1 MDVEKVGAEINRGS
15 GGYVNFIGAGTGTSC
30 QMLIYGFP

>member
-15 GGYVNFIGAGTGTSC
+15 GRYVNFIGAGIGTRC
-30 QMLIYGFP
+30 QMLTYGFP

>member
-1 MDVEKVGAEINRGS
+1 MDVEKVGAEINRS